1 MRLRVVTWNVHSWIG
16 TDRREDVARIA
27 RVLEGL
33 DADVIGL
40 QEVDS
45 RAAHPTQPDPLERIA
60 AQLGMTALAGPNLAD
75 DRGEYGNGL
84 LTRLPVAT
92 FDRVDLSEIGREPRG
107 AIDATLEHGSA
118 PVRVIVTHFGLD
130 RAERRA
136 QAHRLAARLQDSPE
150 PGGVR
155 VLLGDLNEWRP
166 WVRPDR
172 RLIPDQFDHGFSARS
187 FPARLPILRL
197 DRIFVSP
204 RPDASRLHVE
214 GGALA
219 RRASDH
225 LPLILD
231 AEWSST

>member
-1 MRLRVVTWNVHSWIG
+1 MRLRLVTWNVHSWIG
-16 TDRREDVARIA
+16 TDRREDITRIA
-27 RVLEGL
+27 RILEGL

-45 RAAHPTQPDPLERIA
+45 RAARDTEPDPLEGIA
-60 AQLGMTALAGPNLAD
+60 ARLGMTALAGPNLTD

-84 LTRLPVAT
+84 LTRLPVAQV
-92 FDRVDLSEIGREPRG
+92 DRVDLSEFGREPRG
-107 AIDATLEHGSA
+107 AIDATLEHEQGPLRA
-118 PVRVIVTHFGLD
+118 IVTHFGLG

-136 QAHRLAARLQDSPE
+136 QARRLAAHLRDSPG
-150 PGGVR
+150 PRGVR

-172 RLIPDQFDHGFSARS
+172 RLIPDQFDHDFSARS
-187 FPARLPILRL
+187 FPARLPVLRL

-204 RPDASRLHVE
+204 RPDAARLRVE
-214 GGALA
+214 GGPLA

-231 AEWSST
+231 AEWSAT